1 MDDNKRNLV
10 YFEAPSMREL
20 YSQMDAWQA
29 DKRKRL
35 QSVSVHRDGD
45 LFCCIGMTNPNEVI
59 LVSSRSGLPLGI
71 TSDSSMA
78 LNVSVVNTVKT
89 T

>member
-10 YFEAPSMREL
+10 YFEAPTMREL

-45 LFCCIGMTNPNEVI
+45 LFCCIGMTNPSEVVI
-59 LVSSRSGLPLGI
+59 VDRDDTTQHARVSAGRLL
-71 TSDSSMA
+71 TRA
-78 LNVSVVNTVKT
+78 
-89 T
+89 

>member
-10 YFEAPSMREL
+10 YFEAPTMREL

-45 LFCCIGMTNPNEVI
+45 LFCCIGMTNPSEVVI
-59 LVSSRSGLPLGI
+59 VDPGDNQAARVSGGRL
-71 TSDSSMA
+71 
-78 LNVSVVNTVKT
+78 TVAT
-89 T
+89 Y

>member
-29 DKRKRL
+29 EKRKRL

-45 LFCCIGMTNPNEVI
+45 LFCCIGMTNPSEVVI
-59 LVSSRSGLPLGI
+59 VDPGDNQAARVSGGRL
-71 TSDSSMA
+71 
-78 LNVSVVNTVKT
+78 TVAT
-89 T
+89 Y